1 MLDGHRL
8 HLSQA
13 ADLQPADKK
22 GNEQWAVEDSVQSFH
37 TPKEAVKKEKEQ
49 VEPSKHMTW
58 KYKNKSSEEEIPV

>member
-22 GNEQWAVEDSVQSFH
+22 GNEQWAVEDSVQSFY
-37 TPKEAVKKEKEQ
+37 TPKEQFKENVPSWDSTIILTNKKTA
-49 VEPSKHMTW
+49 H
-58 KYKNKSSEEEIPV
+58 